1 MRGGKWIAESEMMDG
16 EDGGDGGVEGEDY
29 LDSQLRIRMG
39 CKVLQWPGYEDMRI

>member
-1 MRGGKWIAESEMMDG
+1 
-16 EDGGDGGVEGEDY
+16 